1 MIWLDVLASLII
13 AGIFTAVIIS
23 ISGRRRDDAWP
34 GGPFYFTILFLG
46 IWAVRV
52 WLNPVVWTSWGWHLL
67 MLAAIGL
74 LLTLALLATTAP
86 RRAGFGG
93 FVPRP
98 DPDAGTSRED
108 LVMGAEAA
116 RVDVEVAQYSYGLM
130 FWLLVIAL
138 IGAIIAGMI
147 TPAR

>member
-1 MIWLDVLASLII
+1 
-13 AGIFTAVIIS
+13 
-23 ISGRRRDDAWP
+23 
-34 GGPFYFTILFLG
+34 
-46 IWAVRV
+46 
-52 WLNPVVWTSWGWHLL
+52 

-74 LLTLALLATTAP
+74 ILTLALLATTAP

-138 IGAIIAGMI
+138 VGAIIAGMI
-147 TPAR
+147 TPVR